1 MEQSRKGL
9 STRNLILC
17 ALMAALITA
26 GAFIRITLTPIP
38 FTLQFTFVL
47 LAGLLLGPK
56 YGPLSVAVYVVLG
69 LIGIPVFTSG
79 GGIGYVITP
88 TFGYLLG
95 FIFCA
100 FAAGFVRNRLKKA
113 TFLRLILS
121 AAAGVLCT
129 YLIAL
134 PYLYF
139 LGVFIINKP
148 LAVGTLLTSY
158 CAIFL
163 PTDLLQGAAAAFLA
177 ARLLPVIRKHR

>member
-1 MEQSRKGL
+1 MMEQNRKGI
-9 STRNLILC
+9 STRNFILC
-17 ALMAALITA
+17 ALLAALITA
-26 GAFIRITLTPIP
+26 GAFIRITLLPIP

-100 FAAGFVRNRLKKA
+100 FAAGFVRNRLKKP
-113 TFLRLILS
+113 TFPCLLLS
-121 AAAGVLCT
+121 AAAGVVCT

-139 LGVFIINKP
+139 LGTFITNKP
-148 LAVGTLLTSY
+148 LAAGTLLTSY
-158 CAIFL
+158 CAAFL
-163 PTDLLQGAAAAFLA
+163 PTDLLQCAAAAFLA
-177 ARLLPVIRKHR
+177 TRLLPITQRK

>member
-1 MEQSRKGL
+1 MEQNRKGF

-17 ALMAALITA
+17 ALLAALITA
-26 GAFIRITLTPIP
+26 GAFIKITFTPIP

-100 FAAGFVRNRLKKA
+100 FAAGFMRDKLKKF
-113 TFLRLILS
+113 TFPRLLIS
-121 AAAGVLCT
+121 AAVGVLCT

-139 LGVFIINKP
+139 LGAFIINKP
-148 LAVGTLLTSY
+148 LAASTLLTSY

-163 PTDLLQGAAAAFLA
+163 PTDLLQSAAAAFLA
-177 ARLLPVIRKHR
+177 ARLLPIIGKNK